1 MGYSSFLKELIRP
14 LGRYDLSSGTIN
26 VGELEAAGDAMDL
39 LDLQLEDIQRE
50 MLLTTAEGLGLERI
64 EALLVHKPRPLDL
77 KHRRAALAALL
88 RIGND
93 SYTLAAIND
102 NLAGCGL
109 NAVVSETGERGVV
122 EVRFPE
128 VPGIPGGFDEMK
140 RIIED
145 IIPCHLL
152 IRYVFW
158 YITWAMVERKFPIWA
173 DLDRSGLTWEALE
186 KLVL

>member
-1 MGYSSFLKELIRP
+1 MDYSSCLKELIRP
-14 LGRYDLSSGTIN
+14 LGLYDLSSGTIN
-26 VGELEAAGDAMDL
+26 VGELEAIGSALDL
-39 LDLQLEDIQRE
+39 LELQQEDIQRE
-50 MLLTTAEGLGLERI
+50 MLLTTAEGLGLDQI
-64 EALLVHKPRPLDL
+64 EALLVHKPQPLDL
-77 KHRRAALAALL
+77 KHRRTALAALL

-93 SYTLAAIND
+93 SFTLAAIND

-109 NAVVSETGERGVV
+109 NAVVSETNEQGVV

-128 VPGIPGGFDEMK
+128 VPGIPDGFEEMR

-152 IRYVFW
+152 IRYVYW
-158 YITWAMVERKFPIWA
+158 YITWAMVERKFPIWD